1 MICPQCQGAQLA
13 SEFGP
18 GGITYRCLAP
28 GCECQFKDNPAL
40 DFIDEP
46 APAPARRPVP
56 KAQPVAPIVSQATT
70 AALTPKNILK
80 LARARMRELNKEIAR
95 LTALKAERDQIKR
108 LLAAATQTTD
118 GQANVRPFRTKTG

>member
-1 MICPQCQGAQLA
+1 MICPQCQGHQLA

-18 GGITYRCLAP
+18 GGITYRCLTD
-28 GCECQFKDNPAL
+28 GCGCQFKDNPAL
-40 DFIDEP
+40 DLIDEP
-46 APAPARRPVP
+46 APAPALRPAP
-56 KAQPVAPIVSQATT
+56 KAPVAPAAPQATT

-108 LLAAATQTTD
+108 LLAAANQTTD
-118 GQANVRPFRTKTG
+118 GQTNVRPLRTKTG